1 MKYIARQTRGICFPS
16 IRRNSDP
23 GAISAV
29 GWCSDFGR
37 GNEAMLHYFLCTVY
51 AEYCAC
57 DETYN
62 DLLIALLPRFQS
74 LCATDEKL
82 NPWCSNGIRFVL
94 TGVQGDLKWIHVQH
108 DLHNYN
114 QNACCSCCDA
124 VKNDPNPYKTIA
136 CFTDSHQFNLTSHEA
151 WCSERTLEEWPLPM
165 VYGVRLER
173 FLHDV
178 AHSQLLGTGKTLN
191 GSALV
196 YLAECG
202 EFSPNSVFPSR
213 GLYTVNLQLALRTAY
228 LDFKRW
234 VKEAGLRVNHPR
246 FTVSRVN
253 RKNRMTHPWHRRQF
267 QEKLFHFG

>member
-136 CFTDSHQFNLTSHEA
+136 ASPTRTSLT
-151 WCSERTLEEWPLPM
+151 
-165 VYGVRLER
+165 
-173 FLHDV
+173 
-178 AHSQLLGTGKTLN
+178 
-191 GSALV
+191 
-196 YLAECG
+196 
-202 EFSPNSVFPSR
+202 
-213 GLYTVNLQLALRTAY
+213 
-228 LDFKRW
+228 
-234 VKEAGLRVNHPR
+234 
-246 FTVSRVN
+246 
-253 RKNRMTHPWHRRQF
+253 
-267 QEKLFHFG
+267 